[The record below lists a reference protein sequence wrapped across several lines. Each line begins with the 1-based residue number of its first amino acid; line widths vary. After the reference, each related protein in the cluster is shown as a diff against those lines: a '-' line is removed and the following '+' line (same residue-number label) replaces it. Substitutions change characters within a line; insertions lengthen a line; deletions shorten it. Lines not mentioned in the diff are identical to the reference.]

1 MYVFVCVFKTVP
13 FRYNIQLTI
22 VNNYFGFVATAAAA
36 AAIN

>member
-1 MYVFVCVFKTVP
+1 MCLYVYLRLYP